1 VLDHGSVYKILYCL
15 PNMTNFRPTL
25 KLLLTVLAGTS
36 LVTSQILA
44 EESAKSMRRP
54 KIGLVLAGGGA
65 LGMAH
70 VGVLKVLEANRI
82 PVDIITGTSMGSIVG
97 AAYASG
103 ATVSEMET
111 LLSETDW
118 DVLFKETIDRQ
129 NVDFRD
135 KYGRSGQFLG
145 DAKIG
150 IKDANLAR
158 FTGVVSGQHVL
169 PLLQKLYY
177 RTPGDIDFDR
187 LPIPFRAIAADIE
200 TGQAVPLKSGQLA
213 VAARASMAVPGFFT
227 PVEID
232 GRSLVDGG
240 IANNLPVDV
249 TLGMGAQRLIVVD
262 LLADL
267 KKKEDLGGLLGISGQ
282 IISLLLQQ
290 NSTLQ
295 RQNMRAGDLLLV
307 PDLKGYGATDFQKA
321 REIFAR
327 GEQVALANLP
337 ALKKFA
343 VSEGEYAAY
352 RARREKAPDSTVVIS
367 ALKIDSDLDAK
378 IPEIKKNLAFQV
390 NAPLDTNKLQATIDK
405 IYDRGGL
412 ATLNYEVQKDEQGN
426 DILAITARKPS
437 WYDKY
442 LRLGFSLQDDFQGNS
457 AYQLALGA
465 RFNELNN
472 SGAALDVR
480 LDIGWRPLL
489 EVDLYQPLAENSNY
503 FINPLLSLDRYQVP
517 VRVGNE
523 TIAEYGRSRVVGGIG
538 AGRKLG
544 KSGEVMAGIHAG
556 AGRIERQIGDPSL
569 QEGSYEIGDYFG
581 QISYDSLDTPDFAT
595 KGTLFN
601 FETARNTESLGSSD
615 NFTQMFGS
623 FQQPFTYGR
632 NTLAISSDYGVTFE
646 EIPAERVFVLGGM
659 FDLAGYQPGGLAAS
673 DFVIGR
679 LTYYRELSA
688 LGGAF
693 AKLNLFGGGSFE
705 LASVRSDLPRID
717 DNTGIVAGMLFVGAD
732 TPILPLYLAAGMN
745 NDNEK
750 SLYLNIGRIFKSRR

>member
-1 VLDHGSVYKILYCL
+1 MSNITIRF
-15 PNMTNFRPTL
+15 PSL
-25 KLLLTVLAGTS
+25 KLLVAVIASIALATPS
-36 LVTSQILA
+36 ALA
-44 EESAKSMRRP
+44 EDSAKTTRRP

-103 ATVSEMET
+103 ATVSEMEAI
-111 LLSETDW
+111 LSETDW
-118 DVLFKETIDRQ
+118 DALFKETIERE

-150 IKDANLAR
+150 IKDAGLTR
-158 FTGVVSGQHVL
+158 FTGVVNGQHVL

-177 RTPGDIDFDR
+177 RTPGDIDFDK

-200 TGQAVPLKSGQLA
+200 TGEAVPLKSGQLA
-213 VAARASMAVPGFFT
+213 LAARASMAVPGFFT
-227 PVEID
+227 PVEIE

-249 TLGMGAQRLIVVD
+249 NLGMGAQKLIVVD

-267 KKKEDLGGLLGISGQ
+267 KKKEQLGGLLGISGQ

-295 RQNMRAGDLLLV
+295 RKNMRKGDLLLV

-321 REIFAR
+321 KEIFAR
-327 GEQVALANLP
+327 GEEMALANLP

-343 VSEGEYAAY
+343 VSESEYERY
-352 RARREKAPDSTVVIS
+352 RARREKRPADPPIIT
-367 ALKIDSDLDAK
+367 ALKVDSDLSAK
-378 IPEIKKNLAFQV
+378 VPEIEKSFAFQV
-390 NAPLDTNKLQATIDK
+390 NRPLDTAKLENTVEA

-412 ATLNYEVQKDEQGN
+412 ATINYEVQKNNEGD

-465 RFNELNN
+465 RFNELN
-472 SGAALDVR
+472 STGASLDVR

-489 EVDLYQPLAENSNY
+489 ELDLYQPLAENSNY
-503 FINPLLSLDRYQVP
+503 FINPILSLDRYQVP
-517 VRVGNE
+517 VRVGDE
-523 TIAEYGRSRVVGGIG
+523 TIAEYGRSRVVGGLG

-601 FETARNTESLGSSD
+601 FETARNTEALGSSD
-615 NFTQMFGS
+615 NFTQMFGG

-646 EIPAERVFVLGGM
+646 KIPAERVFILGGM

-705 LASVRSDLPRID
+705 MAAVRSDLPLID

-745 NDNEK
+745 NDNA
-750 SLYLNIGRIFKSRR
+750 SSIYLNIGRIFKSRR